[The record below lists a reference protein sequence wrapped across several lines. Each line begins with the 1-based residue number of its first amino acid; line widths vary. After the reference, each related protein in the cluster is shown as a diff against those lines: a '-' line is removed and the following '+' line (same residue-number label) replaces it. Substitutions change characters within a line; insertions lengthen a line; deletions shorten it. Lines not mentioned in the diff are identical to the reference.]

1 MTRKQRRTV
10 LIGTCVAVLALA
22 TGLVLYALSD
32 KITYFRTPSDIA
44 EQKIKTGQRF
54 RLGGLVANGT
64 VKRGQSASVEFGVT
78 DTLKTQTVTYQGILP
93 DLFREG
99 QGVVTEGILNDKG
112 VFVADTVLAKHDENY
127 MPPDVAKSLKERGVK
142 LGPSAEHKPSA
153 EQKPGPPRG
162 DSPAKPEASGSAY

>member
-1 MTRKQRRTV
+1 MTRKQRRMT
-10 LIGTCVAVLALA
+10 LIAISLAILGLA

-44 EQKIKTGQRF
+44 EGKVKPGQRF
-54 RLGGLVANGT
+54 RLGGLVAKGS
-64 VKRGQSASVEFGVT
+64 VKRGEGARIGFDVT
-78 DTLKTQTVTYQGILP
+78 DTLKTQTVTYQGIVP

-99 QGVVTEGILNDKG
+99 QGVVTEGVLDKAG

-142 LGPSAEHKPSA
+142 LGAGAEHTA
-153 EQKPGPPRG
+153 ATPP
-162 DSPAKPEASGSAY
+162 PAAPASSTGSAY

>member
-1 MTRKQRRTV
+1 MTRKQRRSV
-10 LIGTCVAVLALA
+10 LIGTCLGVLALA
-22 TGLVLYALSD
+22 TGLVMYALTD

-54 RLGGLVANGT
+54 RLGGLVEKGS
-64 VKRGQSASVEFGVT
+64 VKRGASAAVEFSVT
-78 DTLKTQTVTYQGILP
+78 DTLKTQAVSYQGILP

-127 MPPDVAKSLKERGVK
+127 MPPDVAKGLKDRGVK
-142 LGPSAEHKPSA
+142 LGAGAEHKP
-153 EQKPGPPRG
+153 PT
-162 DSPAKPEASGSAY
+162 PAKGPEAAPASTGSAY